1 MLGFRAATQRT
12 ASDNDRENCFCYDT
26 HDNFST
32 IPSTHIQTTMR
43 STQLQ
48 NSPQAGDL
56 APDFT
61 ADSTS
66 GKQVRLSSFRGKQ
79 NVLLAF
85 FPLAFTGTCTKEL
98 VCFTEDFDQFAG
110 KGIEILPI
118 SVDAIPSLREF
129 KNKLQMKTDLLS
141 DFKRD
146 ISRAYGVLNE
156 DRFFANRAYFLIDKE
171 GRVRWSHIETNNSE
185 RRENEEIFAAMHL
198 LS

>member
-1 MLGFRAATQRT
+1 MT
-12 ASDNDRENCFCYDT
+12 
-26 HDNFST
+26 
-32 IPSTHIQTTMR
+32 

-48 NSPQAGDL
+48 NSPQIGDL

-61 ADSTS
+61 AASTS
-66 GKQVRLSSFRGKQ
+66 GSDVSLSSFRGKR

-110 KGIEILPI
+110 KGVEILPI
-118 SVDAIPSLREF
+118 SVDATPSLKEF
-129 KNKLQMKTDLLS
+129 KNKLQMKTELLS

-146 ISRAYGVLNE
+146 VSRAYGVLNE
-156 DRFFANRAYFLIDKE
+156 DRFYSNRAYFLIDKE
-171 GRVRWSHIETNNSE
+171 GRVRWSHVEGNNGERRDNSE
-185 RRENEEIFAAMHL
+185 ILAAIEL

>member
-1 MLGFRAATQRT
+1 M
-12 ASDNDRENCFCYDT
+12 
-26 HDNFST
+26 
-32 IPSTHIQTTMR
+32 
-43 STQLQ
+43 TQLQ
-48 NSPQAGDL
+48 NSPQPGDV

-66 GKQVRLSSFRGKQ
+66 GNPVTLSSFRGKR

-110 KGIEILPI
+110 RGVEILPI
-118 SVDAIPSLREF
+118 SVDATPSLREF
-129 KNKLQMKTDLLS
+129 KNKLHMQTDLLS
-141 DFKRD
+141 DFKRE

-156 DRFFANRAYFLIDKE
+156 ERFFANRAYFVIDKE
-171 GRVRWSHIETNNSE
+171 GKVRWSHIERNNGD
-185 RRENEEIFAAMHL
+185 RRENSEILEALQL

>member
-1 MLGFRAATQRT
+1 MT
-12 ASDNDRENCFCYDT
+12 
-26 HDNFST
+26 
-32 IPSTHIQTTMR
+32 

-48 NSPQAGDL
+48 NSPQIGDV

-61 ADSTS
+61 AASTS
-66 GKQVRLSSFRGKQ
+66 GSDVSLSSFRGKS

-98 VCFTEDFDQFAG
+98 ACFSEDFDQFAREG
-110 KGIEILPI
+110 VEILPI
-118 SVDAIPSLREF
+118 SVDAVPSLREF
-129 KNKLQMKTDLLS
+129 KNKLRMKTDLLS

-156 DRFFANRAYFLIDKE
+156 DRFYSNRAYFLIDRE
-171 GRVRWSHIETNNSE
+171 GQVQWAHVESNNGEKRDNS
-185 RRENEEIFAAMHL
+185 EIFAAIKL